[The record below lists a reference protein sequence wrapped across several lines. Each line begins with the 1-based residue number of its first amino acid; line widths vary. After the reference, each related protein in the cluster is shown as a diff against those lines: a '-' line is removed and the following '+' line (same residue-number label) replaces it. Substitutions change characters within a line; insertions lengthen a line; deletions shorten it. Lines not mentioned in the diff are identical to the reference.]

1 MSQGIL
7 KILCAHAH
15 TADPKMRVSA
25 LWALKHLA
33 NAAPNEVRVSIIEEL
48 GTGWLIQTM
57 SGESHSSPSQRSHM
71 ATPNA
76 AGEQVD
82 ILNAIDDPSMD
93 IDDAPSHDSSSED
106 EDAMT
111 DSIGHLRPPSMPAQH
126 RARLKAIR
134 QEEEN
139 PVIRSRKDDILVQEQ
154 VLDLVRN
161 LISEAGPGQ
170 PEMIDHLLEAMGQ
183 QRLFEC
189 LANKLK
195 PKNGAAAVAATQQ
208 QQQHQHQQQQQQ
220 QQQRSTST
228 VSTGNAPPAGKRPTL
243 TTPGHS
249 SQNVNGTNQQPFPE
263 HLYIH
268 PRLLESSIFILI
280 HIANGKPQ
288 HRHQLLNQITSSSPS
303 NTTSLFPVTLSS
315 SSSTSPSQQTTKLID
330 LTLPLFNHP
339 VTKIRVACCWLV
351 HNIMWMEDSNDAVG
365 AKQRALE
372 LRQRG
377 FEDVISVCA
386 GDPDLDVRER
396 ARGCVDVWGRLL
408 GPGSGVNGNG
418 VGSQAS
424 SRVWER

>member
-1 MSQGIL
+1 
-7 KILCAHAH
+7 
-15 TADPKMRVSA
+15 MRVSA

-33 NAAPNEVRVSIIEEL
+33 NAAPNEVRMSIIEEL

-57 SGESHSSPSQRSHM
+57 SGELHSASSHRSHM

-82 ILNAIDDPSMD
+82 ILNAIDEPSMD
-93 IDDAPSHDSSSED
+93 IDDAASIDSFSDD

-111 DSIGHLRPPSMPAQH
+111 DSIGHLRPPSIPAQH

-139 PVIRSRKDDILVQEQ
+139 PVIRGRKDDILVQEQ

-170 PEMIDHLLEAMGQ
+170 PEMIDHLLESIGQ

-195 PKNGAAAVAATQQ
+195 PKTGATTSMQQ
-208 QQQHQHQQQQQQ
+208 Q
-220 QQQRSTST
+220 STSAT
-228 VSTGNAPPAGKRPTL
+228 PTSNVAPAGKRPTL

-249 SQNVNGTNQQPFPE
+249 SQNTSTAHQQQFAQDN
-263 HLYIH
+263 YIH
-268 PRLLESSIFILI
+268 SRLLESSIFILI

-288 HRHQLLNQITSSSPS
+288 HRHQLLNQMTSVPS
-303 NTTSLFPVTLSS
+303 NTSSLFHSS
-315 SSSTSPSQQTTKLID
+315 SASSTQSTMKLID

-351 HNIMWMEDSNDAVG
+351 HNIMWMEDSNDATG

-377 FEDVISVCA
+377 FEDVVNVCV
-386 GDPDLDVRER
+386 GDSDLDVRER

-408 GPGSGVNGNG
+408 GNGIAGAGNG
-418 VGSQAS
+418 SAGSSTQGGGRA
-424 SRVWER
+424 WER

>member
-33 NAAPNEVRVSIIEEL
+33 NAAPNEVRMSIIEEL

-57 SGESHSSPSQRSHM
+57 SGESHPSSLHRSHM

-82 ILNAIDDPSMD
+82 ILNAVDEPSMD
-93 IDDAPSHDSSSED
+93 LDDAASLDSSSED

-111 DSIGHLRPPSMPAQH
+111 DSIGHLRPPSIPVQH

-134 QEEEN
+134 QEEES
-139 PVIRSRKDDILVQEQ
+139 PVIRGRKDDILVQEQ

-170 PEMIDHLLEAMGQ
+170 PEMIDHLLEVMGQ

-195 PKNGAAAVAATQQ
+195 PKVGAAATAAT
-208 QQQHQHQQQQQQ
+208 
-220 QQQRSTST
+220 QQQRSTSSA
-228 VSTGNAPPAGKRPTL
+228 STGNAPPAGKRPTL

-249 SQNVNGTNQQPFPE
+249 SQNSNAANQQPFPE

-288 HRHQLLNQITSSSPS
+288 HRHQLLNQTTSSFLS
-303 NTTSLFPVTLSS
+303 NMTSLFPTTSS
-315 SSSTSPSQQTTKLID
+315 ASSQPQTTKLID

-377 FEDVISVCA
+377 FEDVIGICA
-386 GDPDLDVRER
+386 GDSDLDVRER

-408 GPGSGVNGNG
+408 GTSSGGGGNG
-418 VGSQAS
+418 VGSQGS